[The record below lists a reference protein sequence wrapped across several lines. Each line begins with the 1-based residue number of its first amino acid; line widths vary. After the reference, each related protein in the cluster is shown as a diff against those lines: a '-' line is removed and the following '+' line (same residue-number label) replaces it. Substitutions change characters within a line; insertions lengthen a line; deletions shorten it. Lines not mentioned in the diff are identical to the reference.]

1 MVFCQIASQMK
12 KDSRLSK
19 NVQSNER
26 TSRTDRTCLDLK
38 IKEQSCCSEK
48 VRSIK
53 WKGNTHTGGMAAK
66 EKRWKQS
73 EQWEVEEE
81 VT

>member
-1 MVFCQIASQMK
+1 MK
-12 KDSRLSK
+12 NDSRLSK

-26 TSRTDRTCLDLK
+26 TSRTDITCLHPK
-38 IKEQSCCSEK
+38 IKKRSCFPEK

-53 WKGNTHTGGMAAK
+53 RKGNTHTGVMAAK

-73 EQWEVEEE
+73 MEEE